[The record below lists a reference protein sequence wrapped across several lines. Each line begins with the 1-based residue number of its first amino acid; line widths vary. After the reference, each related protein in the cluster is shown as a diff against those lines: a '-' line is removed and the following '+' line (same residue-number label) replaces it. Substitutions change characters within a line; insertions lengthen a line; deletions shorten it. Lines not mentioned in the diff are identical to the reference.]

1 MNSDRWI
8 ELALG
13 AAAIVIPLLISLG
26 RIQAQARD
34 TAAEVER
41 LRKWRHDVIAPV
53 LTGLQGDVAGLHER
67 MAIVEE
73 HRRSRG
79 DAE

>member
-1 MNSDRWI
+1 MTPDRWI
-8 ELALG
+8 ELAIGVG
-13 AAAIVIPLLISLG
+13 ALTIPLLISLG

-41 LRKWRHDVIAPV
+41 IRKWRHDVIAPAM
-53 LTGLQGDVAGLHER
+53 TGLQGDVAGLHER

-73 HRRSRG
+73 HRRFRG